1 VNSYHNEDII
11 LPTEGS
17 HFLYKVW
24 VLLLPYTGT
33 EAAQINNP
41 NASASANASEQETDL
56 AA

>member
-1 VNSYHNEDII
+1 MNSYHNEDIS

-41 NASASANASEQETDL
+41 SASASEQETDL

>member
-1 VNSYHNEDII
+1 MNSYHNEDIS

-33 EAAQINNP
+33 EAAQINHP
-41 NASASANASEQETDL
+41 SASANANASEQETDL